1 MPNFVAENLN
11 SQIEMDLDNV
21 AARLKKYIEFKNL
34 TSSQFADLCGIPRPS
49 LSQLLTGR
57 NKKINDVTLSQIHSG
72 CPDLSISWL
81 LFGEG
86 DMIPN
91 GGSAK
96 PTEPTAKEASETESS
111 LFASYNSKSSVGS
124 ACQSPEIPTKD
135 REKAK
140 EPKEIGLKSSPN
152 SHKTAVAQEIEHIQE
167 NAALLKQIEKMRAN
181 PRKVTQITIY
191 YDDSTF
197 ETFYPGRK

>member
-1 MPNFVAENLN
+1 
-11 SQIEMDLDNV
+11 
-21 AARLKKYIEFKNL
+21 
-34 TSSQFADLCGIPRPS
+34 
-49 LSQLLTGR
+49 
-57 NKKINDVTLSQIHSG
+57 
-72 CPDLSISWL
+72 
-81 LFGEG
+81 
-86 DMIPN
+86 MIPN

-111 LFASYNSKSSVGS
+111 LFASDNSKSSVGN

-140 EPKEIGLKSSPN
+140 EPKEIGLKTSQN
-152 SHKTAVAQEIEHIQE
+152 SHKAAVAQEIEHIQE

-197 ETFYPGRK
+197 ETFYPGGKDVVPQIITKQRSNVQTKIYIYNHYSPVAFFCRHMFRGRHLIQGNLKKGYRY